1 MDYPRPQANFNYSP
15 EGRRLDRIIRKP
27 GSAHKRHRYRLIRG
41 GETVSLH
48 RKKQAGGKK
57 RGAKGSRRVRHVS

>member
-1 MDYPRPQANFNYSP
+1 MDFPRPQANY
-15 EGRRLDRIIRKP
+15 EYATDGRQLGRIIRKP

-57 RGAKGSRRVRHVS
+57 RGAKGSRRVRRVS